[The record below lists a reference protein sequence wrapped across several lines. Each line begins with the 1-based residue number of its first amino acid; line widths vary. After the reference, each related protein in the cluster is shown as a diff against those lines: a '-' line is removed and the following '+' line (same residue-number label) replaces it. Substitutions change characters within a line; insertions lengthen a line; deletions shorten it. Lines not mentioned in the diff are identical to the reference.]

1 MKSTQAV
8 CLGLTALKMRVR
20 TSIMDQRLI
29 KLRTVICQSPDL
41 PAIHL
46 SKSLI
51 TNDTC
56 GLRSTISL
64 KCSCAVIFFLSFF
77 LRGVV
82 ENNTD
87 AVVQVKADRCLKGG
101 DVCPTLSEQISLK
114 KSSLFY
120 FYFSLERL
128 LFSRASVTSPLSL
141 APCFS
146 IDQPAISSLLPPFG
160 LSHPYASY
168 YLQLLFFLYEKLNVH
183 SSGPWVVFLF
193 FPCPFH
199 PSSSL

>member
-1 MKSTQAV
+1 M
-8 CLGLTALKMRVR
+8 
-20 TSIMDQRLI
+20 
-29 KLRTVICQSPDL
+29 
-41 PAIHL
+41 
-46 SKSLI
+46 SK
-51 TNDTC
+51 
-56 GLRSTISL
+56 G
-64 KCSCAVIFFLSFF
+64 
-77 LRGVV
+77 G
-82 ENNTD
+82 
-87 AVVQVKADRCLKGG
+87 RCLPNLVWA
-101 DVCPTLSEQISLK
+101 DIFK

-128 LFSRASVTSPLSL
+128 LFSRASATSPLSL

-193 FPCPFH
+193 SPAPFIH
-199 PSSSL
+199 PPVSKPTSRCLCLFVLVFNSFLAPSLFSYFFCQWTDFFLSRSGAD